1 MSYVLERGY
10 MRQMDFASL
19 DSLSRGTLLVCIL
32 GCVSRLMSRDLDFS
46 WAARSRG
53 GVGGGDVLSLPRT

>member
-19 DSLSRGTLLVCIL
+19 DSL
-32 GCVSRLMSRDLDFS
+32 SRDLDFS

>member
-1 MSYVLERGY
+1 

-19 DSLSRGTLLVCIL
+19 DSLSRGTLVRIL

>member
-1 MSYVLERGY
+1 

-46 WAARSRG
+46 WVARSRG

>member
-19 DSLSRGTLLVCIL
+19 ASLSRGTLLVYI

>member
-19 DSLSRGTLLVCIL
+19 DSLSRGTLVRIL
-32 GCVSRLMSRDLDFS
+32 GCVSRLMSRDLNFS
-46 WAARSRG
+46 WVARSRG